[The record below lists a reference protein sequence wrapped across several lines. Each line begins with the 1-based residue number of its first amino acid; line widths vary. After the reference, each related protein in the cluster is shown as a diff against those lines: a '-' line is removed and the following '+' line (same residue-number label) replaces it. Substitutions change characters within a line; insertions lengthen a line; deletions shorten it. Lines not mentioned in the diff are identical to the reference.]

1 MLASEEAAGAAGVP
15 RLSLAAVPVPPDT
28 RDPAPLRLLRH
39 RLETASGGGGLRQ
52 FKQTFAPAWETL
64 YIAAPS
70 LPALAAGAL
79 DVTREITSD
88 G

>member
-1 MLASEEAAGAAGVP
+1 M
-15 RLSLAAVPVPPDT
+15 
-28 RDPAPLRLLRH
+28 RH
-39 RLETASGGGGLRQ
+39 RLETAAGGGGLRQ

-79 DVTREITSD
+79 DVAREITR
-88 G
+88 GA